1 MEAFLMGTASTG
13 VRPAAARY
21 RPVVGRPRLVWA
33 LLDAMVLAKRSI
45 LQTVRIP
52 SLIVFVAIQPIM
64 FVLLFRYVFG
74 GAIRVPG
81 GQYVNYLM
89 PGIFVQT
96 VAFGGITTGIGLAE
110 DMQKGIIDRFRSLPM
125 SSSAVLTGR
134 TIADL
139 GRNLFTVIIM
149 LVVGFAVGFRL
160 QGSVL
165 SFLAGML
172 LLMGFSFAFS
182 WIAALIGI
190 SVGSVEAAQSGGFI
204 WMFPL
209 TFASSVFVPVSTM
222 PVWLRGFAEHNPVS
236 LVANSLRGLFN
247 VDPSLTAADTRS
259 AVIQSVAWIAAI
271 LLVFVPL
278 SIARYRRTTRG

>member
-1 MEAFLMGTASTG
+1 MTETVASRPS
-13 VRPAAARY
+13 RPAGASY
-21 RPVVGRPRLVWA
+21 QPVQGRSRLVWA
-33 LLDAMVLAKRSI
+33 CLDAMVLARRSI
-45 LQTVRIP
+45 LQTLRIP

-74 GAIRVPG
+74 GAIQVPG

-96 VAFGGITTGIGLAE
+96 VAFGSITTGIGLAE
-110 DMQKGIIDRFRSLPM
+110 DMERGLIDRFRSLPM

-139 GRNLFTVIIM
+139 ARNLFTVLIM
-149 LVVGFAVGFRL
+149 LAVGFAVGFRP
-160 QGSVL
+160 QGSVIEL
-165 SFLAGML
+165 LFGLL

-182 WIAALIGI
+182 WIAAVVGI

-204 WMFPL
+204 WLFPL
-209 TFASSVFVPVSTM
+209 TFASSAFVPVSTM
-222 PVWLRGFAEHNPVS
+222 PVWLQGFAQHNPVTVLS
-236 LVANSLRGLFN
+236 NSLRGLFH

-259 AVIQSVAWIAAI
+259 AIIQSAAWIVGI
-271 LLVFVPL
+271 LLVFAPL
-278 SIARYRRTTRG
+278 AVARYRRTTRG

>member
-1 MEAFLMGTASTG
+1 MEAFLMGTAPTG
-13 VRPAAARY
+13 VRAAAARY
-21 RPVVGRPRLVWA
+21 RPVQRRSRFAWA
-33 LLDAMVLAKRSI
+33 LLDAMVLARRSL

-110 DMQKGIIDRFRSLPM
+110 DMQKGIVDRFRTLPM

-149 LVVGFAVGFRL
+149 LIVGFAVGFRI

-165 SFLAGML
+165 SFLSGML

-204 WMFPL
+204 WLFPL

-222 PVWLRGFAEHNPVS
+222 PVWLQGFAEHNPVS
-236 LVANSLRGLFN
+236 VVANAMRGLFN

>member
-1 MEAFLMGTASTG
+1 MEAFLMGTAPTG
-13 VRPAAARY
+13 VRAAAARY
-21 RPVVGRPRLVWA
+21 RPVQRRSRFAWA
-33 LLDAMVLAKRSI
+33 LLDAMVLARRSL

-110 DMQKGIIDRFRSLPM
+110 DMQKGIVDRFRTLPM

-149 LVVGFAVGFRL
+149 LIVGFAVGFRI

-165 SFLAGML
+165 SFLSGML

-204 WMFPL
+204 WLFPL
-209 TFASSVFVPVSTM
+209 TFASSAFVPVSTM
-222 PVWLRGFAEHNPVS
+222 PSWLQTFARHNPVS
-236 LVANSLRGLFN
+236 VLADALRGLFHVN
-247 VDPSLTAADTRS
+247 PALTTADTRW
-259 AVIQSVAWIAAI
+259 ALIQSLAWIVGI
-271 LLVFVPL
+271 LLVFIPL
-278 SIARYRRTTRG
+278 SVIRYRRTTAR

>member
-1 MEAFLMGTASTG
+1 MGTAPTG
-13 VRPAAARY
+13 VRAAAARY
-21 RPVVGRPRLVWA
+21 RPVQRRSRFAWA
-33 LLDAMVLAKRSI
+33 LLDAMVLARRSL

-110 DMQKGIIDRFRSLPM
+110 DMQKGIVDRFRTLPM

-149 LVVGFAVGFRL
+149 LIVGFAVGFRI

-165 SFLAGML
+165 SFLSGML

-204 WMFPL
+204 WLFPL

-222 PVWLRGFAEHNPVS
+222 PVWLQGFAEHNPVS
-236 LVANSLRGLFN
+236 VVANAMRGLFN

>member
-1 MEAFLMGTASTG
+1 MSTMSTG
-13 VRPAAARY
+13 VRPAAVRY
-21 RPVVGRPRLVWA
+21 QPVAGRPRLVWA
-33 LLDAMVLAKRSI
+33 FLDAMVLAKRSI

-96 VAFGGITTGIGLAE
+96 VAFGSITTGIGLAE
-110 DMQKGIIDRFRSLPM
+110 DMQKGLIDRFRSLPM

-139 GRNLFTVIIM
+139 ARNLFTVIIM
-149 LVVGFAVGFRL
+149 LAVGFLVGFRI
-160 QGSVL
+160 QGSIL
-165 SFLAGML
+165 SFLGGML

-182 WIAALIGI
+182 WIAAVIGI

-204 WMFPL
+204 WLFPL

-222 PVWLRGFAEHNPVS
+222 PVWLQGFAEHNPVS
-236 LVANSLRGLFN
+236 LIAQSLRGLFK
-247 VDPSLTAADTRS
+247 VDPSLTAADTQA
-259 AVIQSVAWIAAI
+259 AVIQSIVWIAAI

>member
-1 MEAFLMGTASTG
+1 MTDTVASRPR
-13 VRPAAARY
+13 RPAGARY
-21 RPVVGRPRLVWA
+21 QPVQGRSRLVWA
-33 LLDAMVLAKRSI
+33 CLDAMVLARRSI
-45 LQTVRIP
+45 LQTLRIP

-74 GAIRVPG
+74 GAIQVPG

-96 VAFGGITTGIGLAE
+96 VAFGSITTGIGLAE
-110 DMQKGIIDRFRSLPM
+110 DMERGLIDRFRSLPM

-139 GRNLFTVIIM
+139 ARNLFTVLIM
-149 LVVGFAVGFRL
+149 LAVGFAVGFRP
-160 QGSVL
+160 QGSL
-165 SFLAGML
+165 IEFLFGLL

-182 WIAALIGI
+182 WIAAVVGI

-204 WMFPL
+204 WLFPL
-209 TFASSVFVPVSTM
+209 TFASSAFVPVSTM
-222 PVWLRGFAEHNPVS
+222 PVWLQGFAQHNPVS
-236 LVANSLRGLFN
+236 VLSNSLRGLFH

-259 AVIQSVAWIAAI
+259 AIIQSAAWIVGI
-271 LLVFVPL
+271 LLVFAPL
-278 SIARYRRTTRG
+278 AVARYRRTTRG

>member
-1 MEAFLMGTASTG
+1 MEAFLMGTAPTA
-13 VRPAAARY
+13 VRAAATRY
-21 RPVVGRPRLVWA
+21 RPVQGRSRFAWA
-33 LLDAMVLAKRSI
+33 LLDAMVLARRSL

-110 DMQKGIIDRFRSLPM
+110 DMQKGIVDRFRTLPM

-149 LVVGFAVGFRL
+149 LIVGFAVGFRL

-165 SFLAGML
+165 SFLSGML

-204 WMFPL
+204 WLFPL

-222 PVWLRGFAEHNPVS
+222 PVWLQGFAEHNPVS
-236 LVANSLRGLFN
+236 VVANSMRGLFN